1 MATRSTR
8 TKSGPSSA
16 RLLPISLV
24 VLVGWSFRRFFV
36 ARRLVRAAD
45 DHRDQALVV
54 LLVGL
59 SLSHDV
65 ALAEDYGPV
74 SHLHDVFEVVGDHDH
89 GDPVAWG
96 VLDQAQHVARFAGT
110 QGRGR
115 LVEDHDLASEGH
127 RTGAGHRLPLAAAH
141 QARLYISPWEVY
153 LQAAH
158 ELVRLAGHVLILDP
172 PPVP

>member
-1 MATRSTR
+1 MTIRSTR

-16 RLLPISLV
+16 SLLPISLGV
-24 VLVGWSFRRFFV
+24 RGVINYQRFFV
-36 ARRLVRAAD
+36 VCHLVCAAY

-59 SLSHDV
+59 GLSHDV

-96 VLDQAQHVARFAGT
+96 ILDQAQNVAGF
-110 QGRGR
+110 
-115 LVEDHDLASEGH
+115 
-127 RTGAGHRLPLAAAH
+127 TGAQG
-141 QARLYISPWEVY
+141 
-153 LQAAH
+153 
-158 ELVRLAGHVLILDP
+158 
-172 PPVP
+172 